1 MRNSILFLGLLL
13 ASIAHAD
20 VSDSGNLTI
29 GGQGVVAG
37 SMTVQGPGGLGVTY
51 GVATSTLTASS
62 ATLTATGSSVYTLTS
77 SSGIH
82 VLNGEIRLEQGA
94 YIRWPDM
101 RTSTTSSSGT
111 GSNNFTSTVTVGPSV
126 YTTTANYAAILN
138 NSPSLVVSTNIVGV
152 TAVTIT
158 NILSSMTY
166 TLLVEGAKN
175 TSAGDLGVRFNNDS
189 TNDFAHVAHCDNA
202 VTANAPS
209 STADSAILFDETN
222 NQIAA
227 GGVFG
232 LTFDF
237 RSDRKDTRKILG
249 HFEFRAD
256 AVAGTLSHCEGVGAY
271 HGSLQVTSM
280 TVMTNGGTIDATIL
294 LYAYPV
300 QSGSSQ

>member
-1 MRNSILFLGLLL
+1 MGP
-13 ASIAHAD
+13 AAYAD

-29 GGQGVVAG
+29 GGQGVIAG
-37 SMTVQGPGGLGVTY
+37 SMSVQGAGGLSVTY
-51 GVATSTLTASS
+51 GLSASTLIASS
-62 ATLTATGSSVYTLTS
+62 ATLTAIGSPSIYALTT

-82 VLNGEIRLEQGA
+82 ILNGEIRLEQGA
-94 YIRWPDM
+94 YIRWPDSH
-101 RTSTTSSSGT
+101 TSTTPVSGGGGGT
-111 GSNNFTSTVTVGPSV
+111 NNFSSTVTIGPTV
-126 YTTTANYAAILN
+126 YTTTANYSAILN

-152 TAVTIT
+152 NAVTIT

-175 TSAGDLGVRFNNDS
+175 VAAGDLGVRFNNDGA
-189 TNDFAHVAHCDNA
+189 NNFGHVAHCDNA

-237 RSDRKDTRKILG
+237 RTDRKDTRKILG

-256 AVAGTLSHCEGVGAY
+256 AVAGTLSHCEGVGTY
-271 HGSLQVTSM
+271 HGSTQVTSL
-280 TVMTNGGTIDATIL
+280 TVMTNGATMDATVL